1 MIKNIIILM
10 ILMIAYPVNAI
21 NAMNAPSSS
30 VQDRVQNSIKQESN
44 ERHGP
49 FTEDELE
56 DIIICK
62 EKVAKYASK
71 VIKYQNKVATDRR
84 YDWRL
89 KYYTKRLNWWKK
101 YCAE

>member
-1 MIKNIIILM
+1 
-10 ILMIAYPVNAI
+10 MIAYPV

-30 VQDRVQNSIKQESN
+30 VQDRVQNSIKQEH
-44 ERHGP
+44 ERYGP
-49 FTEDELE
+49 LTEDELE
-56 DIIICK
+56 DVIICRDKIYRYTKVVTKYK
-62 EKVAKYASK
+62 EKAAK
-71 VIKYQNKVATDRR
+71 NKR